1 MQRRDFVRGV
11 AAASATWSLGAH
23 AQQIEQ
29 TRRVGVLMNRAAD
42 SPEGQARLAAFKQ
55 RLEQLGWTEGGNV
68 RIDVCWGADD
78 LDRERQCATDLV
90 ALAPNSLFA
99 SGTLSVSALQRVSR
113 STPIVFANV
122 TDPVGAGFVDSLAK
136 PGGNVTGFMIY
147 EYSLS
152 GKWLE
157 MLKEVAPN
165 VTRAAVIR
173 NPDNPVGVALFSA
186 IQAQAQSLR
195 MEVIPVDSR
204 RDAGGIEAL
213 IKAFAQS
220 PNGGIILSP
229 NAASLPAGYKLIIGL
244 TARLKLP
251 AVYPARYMV
260 AEGGLMSYS
269 NDSIEGCRRAAG
281 YVDRILKGEK
291 PADLPVQQDTKIE
304 FAINLKTAKAL
315 GLKVPQSLVARA
327 DEVIE

>member
-11 AAASATWSLGAH
+11 AAASATWSLCAH

-90 ALAPNSLFA
+90 ALAPNVLFA
-99 SGTLSVSALQRVSR
+99 SGTLSVSALQRLSR

-122 TDPVGAGFVDSLAK
+122 TDPVGAGFIDSLAR

-195 MEVIPVDSR
+195 VEVVPIDSR
-204 RDAGGIEAL
+204 SEAGEIESR
-213 IKAFAQS
+213 IKTFARS
-220 PNGGIILSP
+220 PNGGLILSP
-229 NAASLPAGYKLIIGL
+229 NASSLPAGYKLIIAL
-244 TARLKLP
+244 AARLKLP
-251 AVYPARYMV
+251 AVYPVRYMV

-269 NDSIEGCRRAAG
+269 NDPIEGCRRAAG

-315 GLKVPQSLVARA
+315 GLKVPQSLIARA

>member
-1 MQRRDFVRGV
+1 MRRRDLINGI
-11 AAASATWSLGAH
+11 AASTAWSLAAR
-23 AQQIEQ
+23 AQQVEQ
-29 TRRVGVLMNRAAD
+29 TRRIGVLMNRTAD
-42 SPEGQARLAAFKQ
+42 DPEGQARVAAFGQGLKD
-55 RLEQLGWTEGGNV
+55 LGWTDGANI

-78 LDRERQCATDLV
+78 ADRERRCATDLV
-90 ALAPNSLFA
+90 ALAPNILFA
-99 SGTLSVSALQRVSR
+99 SGTLSVTALQHVGR
-113 STPIVFANV
+113 SIPIVFSNV
-122 TDPVGAGFVDSLAK
+122 TDPVGAGFVDSLAQ
-136 PGGNVTGFMIY
+136 PGGNVTGFSIY

-157 MLKEVAPN
+157 ILKEIAPS

-204 RDAGGIEAL
+204 RNASEIESQ
-213 IKAFAQS
+213 IKVFARS

-229 NAASLPAGYKLIIGL
+229 NASSMPAGYKLIIML
-244 TARLKLP
+244 AAQLKLP
-251 AVYPARYMV
+251 AVYPTDYMV
-260 AEGGLMSYS
+260 RGGGLVSYA
-269 NDSIEGCRRAAG
+269 NDSIAGCRRAAA

-291 PADLPVQQDTKIE
+291 PADLPVQQETKIYLSV
-304 FAINLKTAKAL
+304 NLKTAKAL
-315 GLKVPQSLVARA
+315 GLTVPAALLAGA

>member
-1 MQRRDFVRGV
+1 MRRRGFIQGI
-11 AAASATWSLGAH
+11 AASAAWPLAAR
-23 AQQIEQ
+23 AQQVEQ
-29 TRRVGVLMNRAAD
+29 TPRIGALMNRAAD
-42 SPEGQARLAAFKQ
+42 APEGQARLAAFKQ
-55 RLEQLGWTEGGNV
+55 SLEKLGWTEGSNV

-78 LDRERQCATDLV
+78 FDLERQCATDLI
-90 ALAPNSLFA
+90 ARAPNILFA

-113 STPIVFANV
+113 SVPIVFANV
-122 TDPVGAGFVDSLAK
+122 TDPVGAGFVDSLAR
-136 PGGNVTGFMIY
+136 PGGNITGFMIY

-186 IQAQAQSLR
+186 IQAQAHSIR
-195 MEVIPVDSR
+195 MEVTPVDSR
-204 RDAGGIEAL
+204 RDAGEIEAV
-213 IKAFAQS
+213 IKAFAQPS
-220 PNGGIILSP
+220 NGGIILTP
-229 NAASLPAGYKLIIGL
+229 NATALPAGYKLVITL
-244 TARLKLP
+244 AARLKLP
-251 AVYPARYMV
+251 TVYPVRYMV
-260 AEGGLMSYS
+260 EEGGLMSYS
-269 NDSIEGCRRAAG
+269 NDSVEDCRRAAG

-315 GLKVPQSLVARA
+315 GLNVPQSFIARA
-327 DEVIE
+327 DMVVE